1 MNFATKLNQTATYW
15 APGTPDGYGRVQ
27 FEAVPVAID
36 VRWQEQAVMFRDAKG
51 NQQVSNAVIYTLDV
65 LAIGGYI
72 KLGDAEAGTVSDP
85 RTVSGAEEIRQI
97 GTSPSLHVTQT
108 LYKVMV

>member
-1 MNFATKLNQTATYW
+1 MNFATKLKQKATYW
-15 APGTPDGYGRVQ
+15 APGTPDGYGR
-27 FEAVPVAID
+27 FNFDAVPVAID
-36 VRWQEQAVMFRDAKG
+36 VRWENSAQLYRDAKG
-51 NQQVSNAVIYTLDV
+51 NEQVSRAIIYTLDE

-72 KLGDAEAGTVSDP
+72 KLGDAEAGAVSDP
-85 RTVSGAEEIRQI
+85 RLLSGADEIRQI